1 MLIFTIYKLITI
13 IIRPFLFL
21 FFIYRLLKNKEE
33 FGKYY
38 ERRGLSLKVKPDGK
52 IIWIHAASV
61 GETLSTLPLI
71 KKLKELS
78 PEINIVI
85 TTSTKTSKEIIIEKN
100 MDRVFHQYVPWD
112 NKNFC
117 INFLNNWKPDIAVF
131 LESEIW
137 PNLLYETKRKKIPI
151 SLINARITNKTYR
164 RWLKFPKTISY
175 LLSFFSIIIAQDNLS
190 KDKLQ
195 NLGAKNIFVYG
206 NLKNDSEKLSYN
218 AESFKKYNNYFE
230 QKDIIV
236 VASTHRGEESNIVNA
251 FKSLIKELP
260 DLFLVLAPRHPDR
273 RNEITSL
280 LKKQGFSSEEYLLRS
295 EGKSLND
302 NIKIF
307 ILDTIGE
314 LGYFYEKSSV
324 VVLGGAFGEF
334 GGHNPLEPARF
345 NNAIFSGP
353 NFFNFKDEYD
363 QLLNV
368 GGVKIISDIS
378 DLHIIKE
385 KKDIKEMAKNS
396 KIYADNIGGIAEK
409 ISVKLIGLLN
419 EI

>member
-1 MLIFTIYKLITI
+1 MLIFRIYKLITI

-33 FGKYY
+33 FGKYS
-38 ERRGLSLKVKPDGK
+38 ERRGLSLKVKPEGK

-78 PEINIVI
+78 PKINIII
-85 TTSTKTSKEIIIEKN
+85 TTSTKTSKEIIIKKN

-117 INFLNNWKPDIAVF
+117 INFLNKWKPDIAVF

-151 SLINARITNKTYR
+151 SLINARITNRTYS

-175 LLSFFSIIIAQDNLS
+175 LLSFFSLIVAQDNLS
-190 KDKLQ
+190 KNKLHS
-195 NLGAKNIFVYG
+195 LGAKNIFVYG

-230 QKDIIV
+230 QKNIIV
-236 VASTHRGEESNIVNA
+236 AASTHRGEEKNIVNV

-260 DLFLVLAPRHPDR
+260 DLFLVMAPRHPER
-273 RNEITSL
+273 RNEIASL
-280 LKKQGFSSEEYLLRS
+280 LKKHGFSEKEYLLRS
-295 EGKSLND
+295 EDNSLNE

-314 LGYFYEKSSV
+314 LGYFYEKSKV

-353 NFFNFKDEYD
+353 NYFNFKDEYD
-363 QLLNV
+363 QLLNI
-368 GGVKIISDIS
+368 GGVKIISDTS

-385 KKDIKEMAKNS
+385 KKEIKEMAKNS
-396 KIYADNIGGIAEK
+396 KIYSDNIGGIAEK

>member
-378 DLHIIKE
+378 DLHIIRE

-409 ISVKLIGLLN
+409 ISVKLIGILN

>member
-378 DLHIIKE
+378 DFHIIRE

-396 KIYADNIGGIAEK
+396 KIYVDNIGGIAEK

>member
-1 MLIFTIYKLITI
+1 MLIFRIYKLITI
-13 IIRPFLFL
+13 IIRPFFFL
-21 FFIYRLLKNKEE
+21 FFIYRLFKNKEE

-78 PEINIVI
+78 PKINIII
-85 TTSTKTSKEIIIEKN
+85 TTSTKTSKEIIIKKN

-117 INFLNNWKPDIAVF
+117 INFLNQWKPDIAVF

-151 SLINARITNKTYR
+151 SLINARITNKTYN

-175 LLSFFSIIIAQDNLS
+175 LLSFFSLIVAQDNLS
-190 KDKLQ
+190 KNKLHS
-195 NLGAKNIFVYG
+195 LGAKNIFVYG

-236 VASTHRGEESNIVNA
+236 AASTHRGEEKNIVNV

-260 DLFLVLAPRHPDR
+260 DLFLVMAPRHPER
-273 RNEITSL
+273 RNEIVSL
-280 LKKQGFSSEEYLLRS
+280 LKKQGFSEKEYLLRS
-295 EGKSLND
+295 GDNSLNE
-302 NIKIF
+302 NTKIF

-314 LGYFYEKSSV
+314 LGYFYEKSEV

-353 NFFNFKDEYD
+353 NYFNFKDEYD
-363 QLLNV
+363 QLLNI
-368 GGVKIISDIS
+368 GGVKIISDTS

-385 KKDIKEMAKNS
+385 KKEIKEMAKNS
-396 KIYADNIGGIAEK
+396 KIYSDNIGGIAEK

>member
-1 MLIFTIYKLITI
+1 MLIFRIYKLITI

-33 FGKYY
+33 FGKYS
-38 ERRGLSLKVKPDGK
+38 ERRGLSLKVKPEGK

-78 PEINIVI
+78 PKINIII
-85 TTSTKTSKEIIIEKN
+85 TTSTKTSKEIIIKKN

-117 INFLNNWKPDIAVF
+117 INFLSQWKPDIAVF

-151 SLINARITNKTYR
+151 SLINARITNKTYS

-175 LLSFFSIIIAQDNLS
+175 LLSFFSLIVAQDNLS
-190 KDKLQ
+190 KNKLHS
-195 NLGAKNIFVYG
+195 LGAKNIFVYG

-236 VASTHRGEESNIVNA
+236 AASTHRGEEKNIVNV

-260 DLFLVLAPRHPDR
+260 DLFLVMAPRHPER
-273 RNEITSL
+273 RNEIASL
-280 LKKQGFSSEEYLLRS
+280 LKKQGFSEKEYLLRS
-295 EGKSLND
+295 GDNSLNE

-314 LGYFYEKSSV
+314 LGYFYEKSKV

-353 NFFNFKDEYD
+353 NYFNFKDEYD
-363 QLLNV
+363 QLLNI
-368 GGVKIISDIS
+368 GGVKIISDTS

-385 KKDIKEMAKNS
+385 KKEIKEMAKNS
-396 KIYADNIGGIAEK
+396 KIYSDNIGGIAEK

>member
-378 DLHIIKE
+378 DFHIIRE

>member
-353 NFFNFKDEYD
+353 NFFNFKDEYN

-378 DLHIIKE
+378 DLHIIRE

>member
-1 MLIFTIYKLITI
+1 MLIFRIYKLITI
-13 IIRPFLFL
+13 IIKPFLFL

-33 FGKYY
+33 FGKYS
-38 ERRGLSLKVKPDGK
+38 ERRGLSLKVKPEGK

-78 PEINIVI
+78 PKINIII
-85 TTSTKTSKEIIIEKN
+85 TTSTKTSKEIIIKKN

-117 INFLNNWKPDIAVF
+117 INFLNQWKPDIAVF

-151 SLINARITNKTYR
+151 SLINARITNKTYS

-175 LLSFFSIIIAQDNLS
+175 LLSFFSLIVAQDNLS
-190 KDKLQ
+190 KNKLHS
-195 NLGAKNIFVYG
+195 LGAKNIFVYG

-236 VASTHRGEESNIVNA
+236 AASTHRGEEKNIVNV

-260 DLFLVLAPRHPDR
+260 DLFLVMAPRHPER
-273 RNEITSL
+273 RNEIVSL
-280 LKKQGFSSEEYLLRS
+280 LKKQGFSEKEYLLRS
-295 EGKSLND
+295 GDNSLNE
-302 NIKIF
+302 NTKIF

-314 LGYFYEKSSV
+314 LGYFYEKSEV

-353 NFFNFKDEYD
+353 NYFNFKDEYD
-363 QLLNV
+363 QLLNI
-368 GGVKIISDIS
+368 GGVKIISDTN

-385 KKDIKEMAKNS
+385 KKEIKEMAKNS
-396 KIYADNIGGIAEK
+396 KIYSDNIGGIAEK

>member
-1 MLIFTIYKLITI
+1 MLIFRIYKLITI

-33 FGKYY
+33 FGKYS
-38 ERRGLSLKVKPDGK
+38 ERRGLSLKVKPEGK

-78 PEINIVI
+78 PKINIII
-85 TTSTKTSKEIIIEKN
+85 TTSTKTSKEIIIKKN

-117 INFLNNWKPDIAVF
+117 INFLNQWKPDIAVF

-151 SLINARITNKTYR
+151 SLINARITNKTYS

-175 LLSFFSIIIAQDNLS
+175 LLSFFSLIIAQDNLS
-190 KDKLQ
+190 KNKLHS
-195 NLGAKNIFVYG
+195 LGAQNIFVYG

-236 VASTHRGEESNIVNA
+236 AASTHRGEEKNIVNV

-260 DLFLVLAPRHPDR
+260 DLFLVMAPRHPER
-273 RNEITSL
+273 RNEIVSL
-280 LKKQGFSSEEYLLRS
+280 LKKQGFSEKEYLLRS
-295 EGKSLND
+295 GDNSLNE

-314 LGYFYEKSSV
+314 LGYFYEKSKV

-353 NFFNFKDEYD
+353 NYFNFKDEYD
-363 QLLNV
+363 QLLNI
-368 GGVKIISDIS
+368 GGVKIISDTS

-385 KKDIKEMAKNS
+385 KKEIKEMAKNS
-396 KIYADNIGGIAEK
+396 KIYSDNIGGIAEK

>member
-1 MLIFTIYKLITI
+1 MLIFRIYKLITI

-33 FGKYY
+33 FGKYS
-38 ERRGLSLKVKPDGK
+38 ERRGLSLKVKPEGK

-78 PEINIVI
+78 PKINIII
-85 TTSTKTSKEIIIEKN
+85 TTSTKTSKEIIIKKN

-117 INFLNNWKPDIAVF
+117 INFLSQWKPDIAVF

-151 SLINARITNKTYR
+151 SLINARITNKTYS

-175 LLSFFSIIIAQDNLS
+175 LLSFFSLIVAQDNLS
-190 KDKLQ
+190 KNKLHS
-195 NLGAKNIFVYG
+195 LGAKNIFVYG
-206 NLKNDSEKLSYN
+206 KLKNDSEKLSYN

-236 VASTHRGEESNIVNA
+236 AASTHRGEEKNIVNV

-260 DLFLVLAPRHPDR
+260 DLFLVMAPRHPER
-273 RNEITSL
+273 RNEIASL
-280 LKKQGFSSEEYLLRS
+280 LKKQGFSEKEYLLRS
-295 EGKSLND
+295 GDNSLNE

-314 LGYFYEKSSV
+314 LGYFYEKSKV

-353 NFFNFKDEYD
+353 NYFNFKDEYD
-363 QLLNV
+363 QLLNI
-368 GGVKIISDIS
+368 GGVKIISDTS

-385 KKDIKEMAKNS
+385 KKEIKEMAKNS
-396 KIYADNIGGIAEK
+396 KIYSDNIGGIAEK

>member
-52 IIWIHAASV
+52 VIWIHAASV

-378 DLHIIKE
+378 DFHIIRE

-396 KIYADNIGGIAEK
+396 KIYVDNIGGIAEK